1 MHPTQERGRRRRR
14 GTQLVAVIAIVG
26 LLGATAA
33 AAAPSLKRRARVAA
47 GYLATQQQSDGSLP
61 GFSPL
66 GSTADAVV
74 SLVAAKRG
82 PRMIREA
89 VAYLEAN
96 VAEADTIG
104 ETAKLVMAVVAAG
117 QDPLD
122 FGGRNLVQEIV
133 SSEQNNGRYG
143 ATTEVFNHALAML
156 ALEAAPTADP
166 STNALTWLVEAQC
179 GDGGW
184 QFDEPARAAEDEH
197 CANAQ
202 DAGDF
207 FQSDTNTTS
216 YAVQAIAAH
225 PQATAPLENSP
236 FRFFRQI
243 RDPEKRGWGYTW
255 AFRLTDTNSTALVIQ
270 AFRAAGK
277 ALPKGAMRALKKLQY
292 RLCGK
297 RGGAFPY
304 SYEPREAGGYNKTGP
319 DAGATIAG
327 ILGLLKRPLPIA
339 YSDVTRAVPKPR
351 SC

>member
-1 MHPTQERGRRRRR
+1 MHPSEGRGRRKRR
-14 GTQLVAVIAIVG
+14 GTQLVAVIATVG
-26 LLGATAA
+26 LLAA
-33 AAAPSLKRRARVAA
+33 GVADAAPSLKRRARVASS
-47 GYLATQQQSDGSLP
+47 YLVSQQQSDGSFP

-82 PRMIREA
+82 PRAIRKA
-89 VAYLEAN
+89 VGYLEAN

-104 ETAKLVMAVVAAG
+104 EIAKVVMAAVAAG
-117 QDPLD
+117 ADPLA

-133 SSEQNNGRYG
+133 DSEQQNGRYG
-143 ATTEVFNHALAML
+143 ATTEVFNHALAIL

-166 STNALTWLVEAQC
+166 SDNAVTWLVQAQC

-184 QFDEPARAAEDEH
+184 QFDEPPRAGEDEH

-225 PQATAPLENSP
+225 PPATPPANSP
-236 FRFFRQI
+236 FKFFRQI

-255 AFRLTDTNSTALVIQ
+255 TFRLTDTNSTALVIQ
-270 AFRAAGK
+270 AFKAAGK
-277 ALPKGAMRALKKLQY
+277 ALPKGSIRALKKLQY

-304 SYEPREAGGYNKTGP
+304 SYEPREGGGYKKTGP
-319 DAGATIAG
+319 DAGATIGG
-327 ILGLLKRPLPIA
+327 ILGLLKRPLPVS
-339 YSDVTRAVPKPR
+339 YFDVTKAVPKRR